1 MRTYIRFEEIPEE
14 IPDLLPEVEMS
25 VEMEVIAESGEFDVT
40 DMTEEQ
46 RKDLINQ
53 IDELMAGKKYRIMLH
68 KCFHDEDPTKPCEL
82 ELIKEVT

>member
-1 MRTYIRFEEIPEE
+1 MRTYIRFEEIP
-14 IPDLLPEVEMS
+14 DLSSDEGL
-25 VEMEVIAESGEFDVT
+25 MEVTGESGEFDVT

-82 ELIKEVT
+82 EVIKEVT

>member
-1 MRTYIRFEEIPEE
+1 MRTYIRFEEIP
-14 IPDLLPEVEMS
+14 DLSSDEGL
-25 VEMEVIAESGEFDVT
+25 MEVTGESGEFDVT

>member
-1 MRTYIRFEEIPEE
+1 MRTYIRFEEIP
-14 IPDLLPEVEMS
+14 DLSSDEGL
-25 VEMEVIAESGEFDVT
+25 MEVIAESGEFDVT

-53 IDELMAGKKYRIMLH
+53 IDTLMSGKKYRIMLH
-68 KCFHDEDPTKPCEL
+68 KCFHDEDPTKPCEI